1 MSNVYWPVLPPAIRG
16 PMKRTAV
23 MDVGPY
29 AIVLS
34 VDTKS
39 VEMHSLFSDHAPLID
54 EQLHARIREVAER
67 MDLLGL
73 IAQVAELD
81 GAPA

>member
-1 MSNVYWPVLPPAIRG
+1 
-16 PMKRTAV
+16 MKRSA
-23 MDVGPY
+23 MLDVGSY

-39 VEMHSLFSDHAPLID
+39 VEMHSLFSDHQALVD
-54 EQLHARIREVAER
+54 AQLAARVQEIAER

-73 IAQVAELD
+73 IAQVAEID
-81 GAPA
+81 GAPV

>member
-1 MSNVYWPVLPPAIRG
+1 
-16 PMKRTAV
+16 MKRSA
-23 MDVGPY
+23 MLDVGPY

-39 VEMHSLFSDHAPLID
+39 VEMHSLFSDHQALVD
-54 EQLHARIREVAER
+54 QQLAARIHEVAER

-73 IAQVAELD
+73 IAQAADIE
-81 GAPA
+81 GAPV